1 MDECLQKLALCYT
14 PFWVSG
20 PGLFRVFSSVT
31 LLTNVLSAG
40 GGVSAK
46 PEGRDLPDGL
56 GDNLVV
62 IHGHQKEEFSYHI
75 NVSLRDINRARG
87 LTYVIN
93 AFPMAK
99 IKVIVPY
106 YAFVILSRN

>member
-1 MDECLQKLALCYT
+1 M
-14 PFWVSG
+14 
-20 PGLFRVFSSVT
+20 
-31 LLTNVLSAG
+31 NVLSTGSGIQLSLRVVTCLMA
-40 GGVSAK
+40 SAK
-46 PEGRDLPDGL
+46 VWL
-56 GDNLVV
+56 V
-62 IHGHQKEEFSYHI
+62 IHGHQKEEFGYHI

-106 YAFVILSRN
+106 YAFDILSRN